1 MTNDID
7 DLMDGLYQEGK
18 SSITKENVHILRI
31 FLQRAFPDV
40 GSQALS
46 DAAALLT
53 VYCTLVIEGK
63 HISVDG
69 NELDAEGLR
78 QFFDSYA
85 QKLSGEFTS
94 PKELYEFYGSAIA
107 VAMFVYKYTAGFT
120 NTDIIFAKT
129 RGGDAS
135 DRIAAAISN
144 KEIR

>member
-7 DLMDGLYQEGK
+7 DLMDGLYQEGR
-18 SSITKENVHILRI
+18 SSITKEKVHILRI
-31 FLQRAFPDV
+31 FLQRAFPAV
-40 GSQALS
+40 GRQALS

-69 NELDAEGLR
+69 NELDSEGFR

-85 QKLSGEFTS
+85 QKLSGEFKS

-107 VAMFVYKYTAGFT
+107 VSMFVYKYTAGFT
-120 NTDIIFAKT
+120 NTDIMFAKT

-135 DRIAAAISN
+135 DRIAAAINN
-144 KEIR
+144 KEI

>member
-7 DLMDGLYQEGK
+7 ELMDGLYQEGK
-18 SSITKENVHILRI
+18 SSITKEKVHILRI

-40 GSQALS
+40 SNQALS

-69 NELDAEGLR
+69 NELDAEGLK
-78 QFFDSYA
+78 QFFESYA
-85 QKLSGEFTS
+85 QKLSGEFSS
-94 PKELYEFYGSAIA
+94 PKDLYEFYGSAIA

-120 NTDIIFAKT
+120 NTDIMFTKT

-135 DRIAAAISN
+135 ERIGAAIN
-144 KEIR
+144 DKEIR